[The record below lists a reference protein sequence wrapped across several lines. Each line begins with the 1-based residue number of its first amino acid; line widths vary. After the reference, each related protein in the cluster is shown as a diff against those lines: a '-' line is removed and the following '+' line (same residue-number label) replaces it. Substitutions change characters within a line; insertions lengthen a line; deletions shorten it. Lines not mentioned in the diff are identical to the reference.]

1 MPQFIIERDMPG
13 AGGMD
18 NAQACETA
26 KASLGVLG
34 DLGPDIQW
42 LHSFV
47 TDDKVYCVYFSPD
60 EALIREHAQRM
71 GIPANRI
78 EAVRRLLSPASAT

>member
-18 NAQACETA
+18 DAQACGTA
-26 KASLGVLG
+26 KASLDVL
-34 DLGPDIQW
+34 DDMGPDIQW

-60 EALIREHAQRM
+60 EGLIREHAQRM

>member
-1 MPQFIIERDMPG
+1 MPQFVIERDIPG
-13 AGGMD
+13 AGAMSEQQARD
-18 NAQACETA
+18 TAQ
-26 KASLGVLG
+26 KSLDVLG

-47 TDDKVYCVYFSPD
+47 TDDKIYCVYYSPD
-60 EALIREHAQRM
+60 EGLIRKHAETM
-71 GIPANRI
+71 GIPANRV